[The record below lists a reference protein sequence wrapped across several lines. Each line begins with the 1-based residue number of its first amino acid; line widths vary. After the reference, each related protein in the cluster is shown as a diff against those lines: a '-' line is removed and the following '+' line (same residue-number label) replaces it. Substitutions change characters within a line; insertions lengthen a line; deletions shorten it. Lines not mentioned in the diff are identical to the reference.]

1 MNEWPN
7 FDEYTIAIIENEWE
21 EDDVK
26 EFTKLLEQSKR
37 LWKPTK
43 EKLETINVGIRQD
56 QRELKIGTLITASK
70 KENLISLLHGFDVFS

>member
-26 EFTKLLEQSKR
+26 EFTKLLEQSER
-37 LWKPTK
+37 
-43 EKLETINVGIRQD
+43 
-56 QRELKIGTLITASK
+56 A
-70 KENLISLLHGFDVFS
+70 